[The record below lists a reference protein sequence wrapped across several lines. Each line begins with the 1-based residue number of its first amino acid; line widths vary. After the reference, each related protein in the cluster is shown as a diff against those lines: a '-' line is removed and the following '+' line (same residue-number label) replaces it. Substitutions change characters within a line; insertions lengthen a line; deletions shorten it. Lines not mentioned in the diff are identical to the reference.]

1 MLALPVLIHQCVPQM
16 IQPYMSAIVKVES
29 KGNPLALG
37 LNHGYKLAFQPTSE
51 KQARKWI
58 RALEQNHYN
67 FDIGLAQVNI
77 TNVAKYGYS
86 SIDLLDP
93 CTNLKVASNIL
104 IHNYKEA
111 LTHSKLSH
119 TAMQQA
125 ISAYNTGNF
134 SSGFI
139 NGYVHKVYAVT
150 RHEKSILLADN
161 NNSDVPPIIPVDKP
175 LSGANSGGRIST
187 NNTDAHTD
195 INSNANRHS
204 NPYSSPSLLY
214 IEQKKVTQLAYN
226 NE

>member
-1 MLALPVLIHQCVPQM
+1 MLALPLLIHQCVPRM
-16 IQPYMSAIVKVES
+16 VQPYMSAIVKVES

-58 RALEQNHYN
+58 RALEHNHYN

-93 CTNLKVASNIL
+93 CTNLKVASSIL

-134 SSGFI
+134 SSGFR

-150 RHEKSILLADN
+150 RFERSMLLADN
-161 NNSDVPPIIPVDKP
+161 DSSDVPPIVPVSKQP
-175 LSGANSGGRIST
+175 LSGTSSEAK
-187 NNTDAHTD
+187 TD

-214 IEQKKVTQLAYN
+214 IQQKKVTQLAYN
-226 NE
+226 TIGS